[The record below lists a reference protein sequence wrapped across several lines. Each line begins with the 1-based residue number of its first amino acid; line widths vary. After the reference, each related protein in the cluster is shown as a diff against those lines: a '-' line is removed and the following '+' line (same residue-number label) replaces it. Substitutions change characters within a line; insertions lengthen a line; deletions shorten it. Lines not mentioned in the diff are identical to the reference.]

1 MMLFERILS
10 TSQILTLNLYQFFNL
25 NLSICIAE
33 SKNESDETAA
43 WQDKNDKDNYITINT

>member
-10 TSQILTLNLYQFFNL
+10 TSHILTLNFYQFFNL
-25 NLSICIAE
+25 NLSICTAE